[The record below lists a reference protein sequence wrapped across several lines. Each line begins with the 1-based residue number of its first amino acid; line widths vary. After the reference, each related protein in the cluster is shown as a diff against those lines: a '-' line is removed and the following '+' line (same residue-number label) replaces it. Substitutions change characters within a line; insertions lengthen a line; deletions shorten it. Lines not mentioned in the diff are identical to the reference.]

1 MNKTELRSATS
12 AANKIIRLMIP
23 EERKDYTG
31 CFYDKQGRQI
41 IISNY
46 IALRLNEHLSVAE
59 AKIPFGEV
67 DGIFLSACKNTEKLD
82 LLSLEYLTDYI
93 QNAKDDEPERYKGR
107 NHEPIAYDFGERS
120 PMVNAEYLLLIY
132 KALGWRNLIAKANED
147 KWETSPI
154 YFSLDRGDGIL
165 MPMRKKACIKWTR

>member
-12 AANKIIRLMIP
+12 AANKIIKLMP
-23 EERKDYTG
+23 KARKDYAG

-41 IISNY
+41 VMSNC
-46 IALRLNEHLSVAE
+46 IAIRLNEHLSVPE
-59 AKIPFGEV
+59 ANIPFGNV
-67 DGIFLSACKNTEKLD
+67 DSLFLSARQNTEKLD

-107 NHEPIAYDFGERS
+107 NHEPIVYDFGEGL
-120 PMVNAEYLLLIY
+120 PMVNSEYMLLIY
-132 KALGWRNLIAKANED
+132 KVLGWQNLTAKANED

-154 YFSLDRGDGIL
+154 YFSSDKGDGIL
-165 MPMRKKACIKWTR
+165 MPIKKKECINWRV

>member
-23 EERKDYTG
+23 EERKDY
-31 CFYDKQGRQI
+31 
-41 IISNY
+41 
-46 IALRLNEHLSVAE
+46 
-59 AKIPFGEV
+59 EV
-67 DGIFLSACKNTEKLD
+67 DDIFLSACKNTEKLD

-107 NHEPIAYDFGERS
+107 NHESIVYDFGERL
-120 PMVNAEYLLLIY
+120 PMVNSEYMLLIY
-132 KALGWRNLIAKANED
+132 KVLGWRNLTAKANED

-154 YFSLDRGDGIL
+154 YFSSDRGDGIL